1 MAEPDGRDRPL
12 LMIPGPVEVSPA
24 VLAAFSVPPPGHTA
38 PGLIES
44 FGTALERMRAVWRA
58 PAGSRPLVLAGGGT
72 TAMDSAAANLVEP
85 GERAVVVGTGYFS
98 DRMAEML
105 RRFGAEVEMVGAE
118 PGEVPALEA
127 VAAALDG
134 AAGRRPPKALFA
146 THVDTSTGVR
156 IDPEPLARLATG
168 AGALSVFDGVCAT
181 AGERFEM
188 EAWGA
193 DLYLTG
199 SQKAL
204 GLPAGLA
211 LMVISERAVEARARR
226 RAGPPPMVLDWDQW
240 LPIMRAYEERRP
252 SYFSTPATN
261 LVLALEAGLGE
272 ILDDGVERRVER
284 HRLAAEALAA
294 AWRAL
299 GLDPVP
305 ARPELAAHTLSALRL
320 PEGVDGGLVGR
331 IAERGVMV
339 AGGLHPALA
348 GRYFRVGHMG
358 YTVTRPD
365 WLRHTVRAVAEA
377 LTASGHP
384 ADREAALAAF
394 EATWAEPAR

>member
-1 MAEPDGRDRPL
+1 M
-12 LMIPGPVEVSPA
+12 
-24 VLAAFSVPPPGHTA
+24 
-38 PGLIES
+38 
-44 FGTALERMRAVWRA
+44 
-58 PAGSRPLVLAGGGT
+58 
-72 TAMDSAAANLVEP
+72 
-85 GERAVVVGTGYFS
+85 
-98 DRMAEML
+98 RMAEW
-105 RRFGAEVEMVGAE
+105 G
-118 PGEVPALEA
+118 
-127 VAAALDG
+127 
-134 AAGRRPPKALFA
+134 
-146 THVDTSTGVR
+146 VD
-156 IDPEPLARLATG
+156 
-168 AGALSVFDGVCAT
+168 VFLT
-181 AGERFEM
+181 A
-188 EAWGA
+188 
-193 DLYLTG
+193 

-204 GLPAGLA
+204 GLPPGLA
-211 LMVISERAVEARARR
+211 LLMASPAAISARA
-226 RAGPPPMVLDWDQW
+226 ALPSPPPLYYDWQAW
-240 LPIMRAYEERRP
+240 LPVLSAYEERRP

-384 ADREAALAAF
+384 ADPEAALAAF
-394 EATWAEPAR
+394 EAAWSEPV